1 MHKSSWTSDKSGGRF
16 QETADICLTYKMS
29 DQSHANTG
37 TDRPLPEVNSDEEEE
52 NRELSSRLPIYGE
65 LATRKSIRGLP
76 PLWCTPCSPLHP
88 IGGTHSRHNNDGFP
102 LESGSTST
110 VRSLESGSTS
120 TVWSLEGGSTSIV
133 RSLESGSTS
142 TVRSLESGSTS
153 IVWSLESG
161 STSIVRSLES
171 GSTSTAQCNPGAQ
184 STVTTEEAS
193 PFDIPMHTASSFT
206 SASDT
211 VPSLVPTVPP
221 TSLGLTI
228 QDGVKEESF
237 SSQDAVQASNNSMP

>member
-1 MHKSSWTSDKSGGRF
+1 
-16 QETADICLTYKMS
+16 MS
-29 DQSHANTG
+29 DQSHANTS
-37 TDRPLPEVNSDEEEE
+37 TDRPLPEVNSNEEEE
-52 NRELSSRLPIYGE
+52 DRELNSRLPIYGE
-65 LATRKSIRGLP
+65 LASGRSIRGLP

-88 IGGTHSRHNNDGFP
+88 IGGTHSRHNNNDGFP
-102 LESGSTST
+102 WESGSTST
-110 VRSLESGSTS
+110 
-120 TVWSLEGGSTSIV
+120 V

-153 IVWSLESG
+153 IVRSLESG
-161 STSIVRSLES
+161 STSI
-171 GSTSTAQCNPGAQ
+171 AQCNPGAQ

-193 PFDIPMHTASSFT
+193 PFHIPMHTASSFT

-211 VPSLVPTVPP
+211 VPSLVPTIPP

-237 SSQDAVQASNNSMP
+237 SSQDAVQASNNSMPEELVCPKVGVATPDDLVCPFTLFQRSTLPMNNMAAVTIHTCNHTTSRCHNTYM

>member
-1 MHKSSWTSDKSGGRF
+1 
-16 QETADICLTYKMS
+16 MS
-29 DQSHANTG
+29 DQSHANTS
-37 TDRPLPEVNSDEEEE
+37 TDRPLPEVNSNEEEE

-65 LATRKSIRGLP
+65 LATGRSSKRIRGLP
-76 PLWCTPCSPLHP
+76 PLLCTPRSPLHS
-88 IGGTHSRHNNDGFP
+88 IGGTHSRHNNNDGFP
-102 LESGSTST
+102 
-110 VRSLESGSTS
+110 
-120 TVWSLEGGSTSIV
+120 W
-133 RSLESGSTS
+133 
-142 TVRSLESGSTS
+142 ESGSTS
-153 IVWSLESG
+153 IVW
-161 STSIVRSLES
+161 SLES

-228 QDGVKEESF
+228 QDGVEEESF
-237 SSQDAVQASNNSMP
+237 SSQDAVQASNNSMPEELVCLKVGVATPDDLVCPFTLFQRSTLPMNNMAAVTIHTCNHTTSRCHNTYM